1 MTSHRAA
8 PRETTFCSR
17 QSGLISVRLSFGGE
31 PGGPVRITAGFL
43 FDRTMRIL
51 VIVAEEFGRIKGL
64 SSHNAG
70 TTQQYGAFP
79 ELCIYYKNNN

>member
-1 MTSHRAA
+1 M
-8 PRETTFCSR
+8 
-17 QSGLISVRLSFGGE
+17 
-31 PGGPVRITAGFL
+31 RITAGFL

-79 ELCIYYKNNN
+79 ELCIYYKTKMHSSCEIEDFVETHLCKLYLGLIACTLV